1 MSMYRW
7 MIALLLLGGPLGFT
21 ACSEDSLTQDPV
33 TGPSTTED
41 DNSDENS
48 EENIESITSQTMKI
62 EIGNQTF
69 TATLADNEA
78 AAAFLAL
85 LPMTVTMNE
94 LNGNEKYCNLA
105 SDLPAASY
113 RPGTIRSGDIM
124 LYGSDCAVLF
134 YETFSSS
141 YSYTRIG
148 QVDDPT
154 GLTAAVGTG
163 RVTVTFTAQE

>member
-1 MSMYRW
+1 MGIYRW
-7 MIALLLLGGPLGFT
+7 MIALLLLGGTLGLT

-41 DNSDENS
+41 ENS
-48 EENIESITSQTMKI
+48 EENHESETSRTMRI

-69 TATLADNEA
+69 TATLADNETA
-78 AAAFLAL
+78 VAFLAL
-85 LPMTVTMNE
+85 LPMTVTMND

-105 SDLPAASY
+105 SDLPTASY

-124 LYGSDCAVLF
+124 LYGSDCVVLF

-154 GLTAAVGTG
+154 GLAAAVGTG
-163 RVTVTFTAQE
+163 RVTVTFTALE

>member
-1 MSMYRW
+1 MGMYRW
-7 MIALLLLGGPLGFT
+7 MMALLLLGGTLGFT

-41 DNSDENS
+41 ENS
-48 EENIESITSQTMKI
+48 EENHESITSQTMKI

-69 TATLADNEA
+69 TATLADNET

-105 SDLPAASY
+105 SDLPTASY
-113 RPGTIRSGDIM
+113 RPGTIHSGDIM
-124 LYGSDCAVLF
+124 LYGSDCVVLF

-154 GLTAAVGTG
+154 GLAAAVGAG

>member
-1 MSMYRW
+1 MGIYRW
-7 MIALLLLGGPLGFT
+7 MIALLLLGGTLGLT

-41 DNSDENS
+41 ENS
-48 EENIESITSQTMKI
+48 EENHESETSQTMRI

-69 TATLADNEA
+69 TATLANNETA
-78 AAAFLAL
+78 VAFLAL
-85 LPMTVTMNE
+85 LPMTVTMND

-105 SDLPAASY
+105 SDLPTAGY

-124 LYGSDCAVLF
+124 LYGSDCVVLF
-134 YETFSSS
+134 YETFSSA
-141 YSYTRIG
+141 YSYTHIG

-154 GLTAAVGTG
+154 GLAAAVGTG

>member
-1 MSMYRW
+1 MGIYRW
-7 MIALLLLGGPLGFT
+7 MIALLLLGGTLGLT
-21 ACSEDSLTQDPV
+21 ACSEDSLMQDPV

-41 DNSDENS
+41 DNS
-48 EENIESITSQTMKI
+48 EENNESMTSQTMKI

-69 TATLADNEA
+69 TATLADNET

-105 SDLPAASY
+105 SDLPTASY

-124 LYGSDCAVLF
+124 LYGSDCVVLF

-154 GLTAAVGTG
+154 GLAAAVGAG

>member
-1 MSMYRW
+1 MGIYRW
-7 MIALLLLGGPLGFT
+7 MIALLLLGGTLGLT

-33 TGPSTTED
+33 TDPSTTE
-41 DNSDENS
+41 DENS
-48 EENIESITSQTMKI
+48 EENHESETSQTMRI

-69 TATLADNEA
+69 TATLADNETA
-78 AAAFLAL
+78 VAFLAL
-85 LPMTVTMNE
+85 LPMTVTMND

-105 SDLPAASY
+105 SDLPTASY

-124 LYGSDCAVLF
+124 LYGSDCVVLF
-134 YETFSSS
+134 YETFSSA

-154 GLTAAVGTG
+154 GLAAAVGTG
-163 RVTVTFTAQE
+163 RVTVTFTALE

>member
-7 MIALLLLGGPLGFT
+7 MIALLLLGGPLGLT

-41 DNSDENS
+41 ENS
-48 EENIESITSQTMKI
+48 EENHESETSQTMRI

-69 TATLADNEA
+69 TATLANNETA
-78 AAAFLAL
+78 VAFLAL
-85 LPMTVTMNE
+85 LPMTVTMND

-105 SDLPAASY
+105 SDLPTASY
-113 RPGTIRSGDIM
+113 RPGTIHSGDIM
-124 LYGSDCAVLF
+124 LYGSDCVVLF

-154 GLTAAVGTG
+154 GLAAAVGAG

>member
-1 MSMYRW
+1 MGIYRW
-7 MIALLLLGGPLGFT
+7 MIALLLLVGPLGLT

-41 DNSDENS
+41 ENSDENHES
-48 EENIESITSQTMKI
+48 ETSQTMRI

-69 TATLADNEA
+69 TATLADNET

-105 SDLPAASY
+105 SDLPTASY

-124 LYGSDCAVLF
+124 LYGSDCVVLF

-154 GLTAAVGTG
+154 GLVAAVGTG
-163 RVTVTFTAQE
+163 RVTVTFTVQE

>member
-7 MIALLLLGGPLGFT
+7 MIALLLLGGPLGLT

-41 DNSDENS
+41 ENS
-48 EENIESITSQTMKI
+48 EENHESETSQTMRI

-69 TATLADNEA
+69 TATLADNETA
-78 AAAFLAL
+78 VAFLAL
-85 LPMTVTMNE
+85 LPMTVTMND

-105 SDLPAASY
+105 SDLPTASY

-124 LYGSDCAVLF
+124 LYGSDCVVLF
-134 YETFSSS
+134 YETFSSA

-154 GLTAAVGTG
+154 GLAAAVGTG

>member
-7 MIALLLLGGPLGFT
+7 MIALLLLGGPLGLT

-41 DNSDENS
+41 ENS
-48 EENIESITSQTMKI
+48 EENHESETSQTMRI

-69 TATLADNEA
+69 TATLADNET

-105 SDLPAASY
+105 SDLPTASY

-124 LYGSDCAVLF
+124 LYGSDCVVLF
-134 YETFSSS
+134 YETFSSA

-154 GLTAAVGTG
+154 GLAAAVGTG
-163 RVTVTFTAQE
+163 RVTLTFTVQE

>member
-7 MIALLLLGGPLGFT
+7 MIALLLLGGPLGLT

-41 DNSDENS
+41 ENS
-48 EENIESITSQTMKI
+48 EENHESETSQTMRI

-69 TATLADNEA
+69 TATLADNETA
-78 AAAFLAL
+78 VAFLAL
-85 LPMTVTMNE
+85 LPMTVTMND

-105 SDLPAASY
+105 SDLPTASY

-124 LYGSDCAVLF
+124 LYGSDCVVLF
-134 YETFSSS
+134 YETFSSA

-154 GLTAAVGTG
+154 GLAAAVGTG
-163 RVTVTFTAQE
+163 RVTVTFTALE

>member
-1 MSMYRW
+1 MGNYRW
-7 MIALLLLGGPLGFT
+7 MIALLLLGGTLGLT

-105 SDLPAASY
+105 SDLSTASY

-124 LYGSDCAVLF
+124 LYGSDCVVLF

-154 GLTAAVGTG
+154 GLAAAVGTG

>member
-7 MIALLLLGGPLGFT
+7 MIALLLLGGPLGLT

-41 DNSDENS
+41 ENS
-48 EENIESITSQTMKI
+48 EENHESETSQTMRI

-69 TATLADNEA
+69 TATLADNETA
-78 AAAFLAL
+78 VAFLAL
-85 LPMTVTMNE
+85 LPMTVTMND

-105 SDLPAASY
+105 SDLPTASY

-124 LYGSDCAVLF
+124 LYGSDCVVLF
-134 YETFSSS
+134 YETFSSA
-141 YSYTRIG
+141 YSYTHIG

-154 GLTAAVGTG
+154 GLAAAGGTG
-163 RVTVTFTAQE
+163 RVTVTFTALE

>member
-1 MSMYRW
+1 MGIYRW
-7 MIALLLLGGPLGFT
+7 MIALLLLGGTLGLT

-33 TGPSTTED
+33 TDPSTTE
-41 DNSDENS
+41 DENS
-48 EENIESITSQTMKI
+48 EENHESETSQTMRI

-69 TATLADNEA
+69 TATLADNETA
-78 AAAFLAL
+78 VAFLAL
-85 LPMTVTMNE
+85 LPMTVTMND

-105 SDLPAASY
+105 SDLPTASY

-124 LYGSDCAVLF
+124 LYGSDCVVLF
-134 YETFSSS
+134 YETFAIA

-154 GLTAAVGTG
+154 GLAAAVGTG
-163 RVTVTFTAQE
+163 RVTVTFTALE

>member
-1 MSMYRW
+1 MGIYRW
-7 MIALLLLGGPLGFT
+7 MIALLLLGGTLGLT

-41 DNSDENS
+41 ENSDENHES
-48 EENIESITSQTMKI
+48 ETSQTMRI

-69 TATLADNEA
+69 TATLADNET
-78 AAAFLAL
+78 AAAFVAL

-105 SDLPAASY
+105 SDLPTASY

-124 LYGSDCAVLF
+124 LYGSDCVVLF
-134 YETFSSS
+134 YETVSSS

-154 GLTAAVGTG
+154 GLAAAVGTG
-163 RVTVTFTAQE
+163 RVTVTFTVQE